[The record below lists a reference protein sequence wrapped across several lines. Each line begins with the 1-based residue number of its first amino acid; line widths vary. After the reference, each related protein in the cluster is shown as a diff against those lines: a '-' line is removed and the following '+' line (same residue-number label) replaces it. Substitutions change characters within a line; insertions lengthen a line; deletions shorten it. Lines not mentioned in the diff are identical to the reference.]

1 VLLSEHCAR
10 RCLPL
15 TSNVSRHMQSS
26 QANGSAV
33 KRRVVLREC
42 AGRRSAV
49 GSRKAQLAQPL
60 CRAVR
65 PAAAGA
71 PIVEAPPEQTPAS
84 CRAVRP
90 SAASAP
96 VRVRAQEFGGLR
108 GRGQCLSTQG
118 NTCSSPRPCEYAA
131 PTLLRSCAKAGI
143 GRAAHAGGGVGS
155 IGRMQRPQALRSR
168 NHRADCEQNTVTAN
182 PSIERTN
189 NGGQQL
195 AVLRASRAPL
205 FAAHVER

>member
-1 VLLSEHCAR
+1 M
-10 RCLPL
+10 
-15 TSNVSRHMQSS
+15 SNVSRHMQSC
-26 QANGSAV
+26 QANGNAV
-33 KRRVVLREC
+33 KARAALRQC
-42 AGRRSAV
+42 AVQRGAV
-49 GSRKAQLAQPL
+49 GSRKAQLARRL

-71 PIVEAPPEQTPAS
+71 PIVEAPPEQRPAS

-96 VRVRAQEFGGLR
+96 VRMREQEFGGLR
-108 GRGQCLSTQG
+108 DHGQCFSKHG
-118 NTCSSPRPCEYAA
+118 NTRSLPRPCEYAA
-131 PTLLRSCAKAGI
+131 PALLRSCAAAGI

-155 IGRMQRPQALRSR
+155 IGRMQRPPALRSR
-168 NHRADCEQNTVTAN
+168 NHRAVCEQNTVTAN

-189 NGGQQL
+189 NGGRAC
-195 AVLRASRAPL
+195 AVLRAVCAPL